1 MTRSERLSRIQRRFA
16 EFGQEYAA
24 LPLYGA
30 IAQAVARDDETAG
43 LLLGAAPG
51 QARPVLWLAALHDLV
66 LRRPELPAARWYAS
80 VVGRHEVATGDPWP
94 DVRAT
99 VLDHRDEL
107 ARMIA
112 TRSTQTNEVTRSV
125 YLAVGLA
132 KAASVDTDRGELAA
146 PIALVELGASAGLL
160 LGLDRYDIRLDS
172 RVGSLQLGA
181 AGSPVVCRGQDRS
194 EPTLDGLAVPTIGGR
209 VGVDLHPVRLDDADA
224 VRWLQACLWPDVPGR
239 VERFVAAR
247 ELLLADPPLVIAGDL
262 VDAMPSAV
270 ASARASSGADAHVVV
285 FSSWALTYVAPD
297 RRRDLEAA
305 LEQLAGDVAA
315 LSWLTAEPAGCAPG
329 AAPPGPALLS
339 GGGTVLGLRR
349 WRAGRPLPAA
359 ALGSC
364 HPHGAWVDLASV

>member
-1 MTRSERLSRIQRRFA
+1 MTRSERLARIQRRFG

-30 IAQAVARDDETAG
+30 IAQAVATDDDTAG

-80 VVGRHEVATGDPWP
+80 VVGRDQVATGDPWP

-99 VLDHRDEL
+99 VLHHRDEL
-107 ARMIA
+107 ARLMA
-112 TRSTQTNEVTRSV
+112 TRSTQTNEVNRSV
-125 YLAVGLA
+125 HLARPWSA
-132 KAASVDTDRGELAA
+132 GEKT
-146 PIALVELGASAGLL
+146 GAS
-160 LGLDRYDIRLDS
+160 RPWPRS
-172 RVGSLQLGA
+172 RC
-181 AGSPVVCRGQDRS
+181 PRS
-194 EPTLDGLAVPTIGGR
+194 
-209 VGVDLHPVRLDDADA
+209 
-224 VRWLQACLWPDVPGR
+224 
-239 VERFVAAR
+239 
-247 ELLLADPPLVIAGDL
+247 ADPPLVVAGDL

-270 ASARASSGADAHVVV
+270 ASARARSGADAHVVV
-285 FSSWALTYVAPD
+285 FSSWALTYVARD

-305 LEQLAGDVAA
+305 LEQLSGDVAA

-329 AAPPGPALLS
+329 LEPPGPALIS

-364 HPHGAWVDLASV
+364 HPHGAWVDLSPV